1 MGLLS
6 GVSSALGYDGTTA
19 QGATIRIGKYTIT
32 GWERVSIRIGLEIM
46 PWAAMLETSSWQPT
60 TSGGSTISINEGDAC
75 SILIGKDQ
83 VLTGY
88 VQSIAEDIGPEEHS
102 LRIVATSKSVD
113 AVECSALF
121 STYQMNNTTVLGIA
135 QQVCQQAGIQVRSIG
150 GAGETNIQQFS
161 VILTETA
168 YEVIERATRLAGCLF
183 YDQPDGS
190 IVLTPLGTKNV
201 GCLTMGQNIE
211 RMSVLR
217 SLSGRYSNVQA
228 IIQNMAVLFTPPD
241 DGNKQTQQMQA
252 QTAPVQASANDSG
265 VKRPRTLLIP
275 VETGDADYAVAR
287 QRVQWEVARRYGRS
301 QVVEITS
308 DSWRDSNGDLWQPNT
323 ICTVSRPQTGFKK
336 DLLIAEIEFV
346 QGEGGTHANLV
357 LMPPQAFKPQPLVL
371 PLAQNEGV
379 AAAIRNT

>member
-6 GVSSALGYDGTTA
+6 GVSSALGYDGKTA

-60 TSGGSTISINEGDAC
+60 ASGGSTLSINEGDAC

-102 LRIVATSKSVD
+102 LRIIATSKSVD

-190 IVLTPLGTKNV
+190 IVLAPLGTKNV
-201 GCLTMGQNIE
+201 GCLTMGKNIE

-228 IIQNMAVLFTPPD
+228 IIQNMAVLFSPPV
-241 DGNKQTQQMQA
+241 DGNKQAQQMQV

-275 VETGDADYAVAR
+275 IELGDKDNVIAR

-308 DSWRDSNGDLWQPNT
+308 DSWRDSNGHLWQPNT
-323 ICTVSRPQTGFKK
+323 LCTVSRPQTGFKK
-336 DLLIAEIEFV
+336 ELLIAEIEFV

-357 LMPPQAFKPQPLVL
+357 LMPPQAFKPEPLLL
-371 PLAQNEGV
+371 PMAQKEGV
-379 AAAIRNT
+379 VATTGNN

>member
-1 MGLLS
+1 MSLLS
-6 GVSSALGYDGTTA
+6 GVSSALGYDGKTA
-19 QGATIRIGKYTIT
+19 EGATIKIGKYTIT

-60 TSGGSTISINEGDAC
+60 TSGGSTLKINEGDAC

-102 LRIVATSKSVD
+102 LRIVATSRSID

-150 GAGETNIQQFS
+150 GAGDTNIQQFS

-190 IVLTPLGTKNV
+190 IVLAPLGTKNV
-201 GCLTMGQNIE
+201 GSLTMGKNIE

-217 SLSGRYSNVQA
+217 SLSGRYSTVQA

-252 QTAPVQASANDSG
+252 QTAPVQASANDGG
-265 VKRPRTLLIP
+265 VKRSRTLLIP

-301 QVVEITS
+301 QVTEVTT
-308 DSWRDSNGDLWQPNT
+308 DSWRDSNGHLWQPNT
-323 ICTVSRPQTGFKK
+323 LCTISRPQTGFKAV
-336 DLLIAEIEFV
+336 LLIAEIEFV
-346 QGEGGTHANLV
+346 QGDMGTHANLV

-371 PLAQNEGV
+371 PLAQSEGV
-379 AAAIRNT
+379 AAATRNS

>member
-1 MGLLS
+1 MSVLGS
-6 GVSSALGYDGTTA
+6 VSAALGYDGQTA
-19 QGATIRIGKYTIT
+19 QGVTIKIGKYTIT

-60 TSGGSTISINEGDAC
+60 AKGGGTPTINEGDAC

-88 VQSIAEDIGPEEHS
+88 VQSIAEDIGPEEHL

-121 STYQMNNTTVLGIA
+121 STYQMNNTTVLAIA
-135 QQVCQQAGIQVRSIG
+135 RQVCQQAGIEVRSIG

-190 IVLTPLGTKNV
+190 ILLAPLGSKNV
-201 GCLTMGQNIE
+201 GSLTVGKNIE
-211 RMSVLR
+211 RVVFLR
-217 SLSGRYSNVQA
+217 SLAGRYSKVQA
-228 IIQNMAVLFTPPD
+228 IIQNMAVLFSPPE
-241 DGNKQTQQMQA
+241 DGNKQAQQMQA
-252 QTAPVQASANDSG
+252 QTAPVQASATDSG
-265 VKRPRTLLIP
+265 VKRSRTLLIP

-301 QVVEITS
+301 QVMEVTS
-308 DSWRDSNGDLWQPNT
+308 DSWRDSRGHIWQPNT
-323 ICTVSRPQTGFKK
+323 LCTLSRPKTGFKQE
-336 DLLIAEIEFV
+336 LLIAEVEFV
-346 QGEGGTHANLV
+346 QGESGTHANLV
-357 LMPPQAFKPQPLVL
+357 LMPPDAFKPQPLVL
-371 PLAQNEGV
+371 PMAQSEAV
-379 AAAIRNT
+379 AAITRSS

>member
-1 MGLLS
+1 MSLLS
-6 GVSSALGYDGTTA
+6 DASTVLGYDSQTA
-19 QGATIRIGKYTIT
+19 QGVTIRIGQYIIT

-60 TSGGSTISINEGDAC
+60 ATGGSDLSINEGDAC
-75 SILIGKDQ
+75 SILIGNDQ

-88 VQSIAEDIGPEEHS
+88 VQSIAEDTGPEEHS
-102 LRIVATSKSVD
+102 LRIIATSKSVD
-113 AVECSALF
+113 TVECSALF

-190 IVLTPLGTKNV
+190 IVLAPLGTKNV

-241 DGNKQTQQMQA
+241 DANKQTQQMQA